1 MAENQSFVFYRS
13 FADALEKMEPEECK
27 ACLMSLCSYALDGE
41 ERADTPISGMFLS
54 LVKPQIDANTKRRE
68 AGRRGGKANGS
79 TAEANGSK
87 AKQNEANPKQSE
99 ANVKQSEANRSNV
112 EANGSKAKQN
122 EANPKQSEANANANV
137 NANVNANANVK
148 DNPPTPFTVLSAG
161 AEELEE
167 LGLTQEVAQPMSDWI
182 AIRREGKRPIT
193 ETSFKYAVSRAKEAV
208 KKYGGERVAALIR
221 DSVASG
227 YDGIPW
233 DRLKEQRA
241 SPQRPKGWDF
251 EQKADYD
258 MSELEDRLLAN

>member
-68 AGRRGGKANGS
+68 AGRRGGKANGN
-79 TAEANGSK
+79 TAEASGSKRKQARSKVKQSEANVKQNEANVSNVEANESK

-99 ANVKQSEANRSNV
+99 A
-112 EANGSKAKQN
+112 
-122 EANPKQSEANANANV
+122 

-148 DNPPTPFTVLSAG
+148 DNPPTPFTVLRAG

-167 LGLTQEVAQPMSDWI
+167 LGLPQEVAQPMSDWI

-193 ETSFKYAVSRAKEAV
+193 ETSFKYAVSRAKEAA
-208 KKYGGERVAALIR
+208 KKYGSERVAALIR

>member
-87 AKQNEANPKQSE
+87 VKQARSKPKQT
-99 ANVKQSEANRSNV
+99 
-112 EANGSKAKQN
+112 
-122 EANPKQSEANANANV
+122 EANPKQSEANANAN
-137 NANVNANANVK
+137 ANVNANVNVK
-148 DNPPTPFTVLSAG
+148 DNPPTPFTVLRAG

-208 KKYGGERVAALIR
+208 QKYGGERVAALIR

>member
-1 MAENQSFVFYRS
+1 MANQSFVFYKS
-13 FADALEKMEPEECK
+13 FADALLDMDPEECK
-27 ACLMSLCSYALDGE
+27 ACIASLCRYAFDGE
-41 ERADTPISGMFLS
+41 EEAETPMAKVFLT
-54 LVKPQIDANTKRRE
+54 LVKPQIDANIQRRE
-68 AGRRGGKANGS
+68 AGRSGGTAKA
-79 TAEANGSK
+79 SK
-87 AKQNEANPKQSE
+87 SVAKSSDATKSAKQIVVNPSDATEDAKQSL
-99 ANVKQSEANRSNV
+99 
-112 EANGSKAKQN
+112 
-122 EANPKQSEANANANV
+122 ANV
-137 NANVNANANVK
+137 NVNVNANANVK
-148 DNPPTPFTVLSAG
+148 ENPPTPFTVLRAG

-208 KKYGGERVAALIR
+208 QKYGGERVAALIR

-258 MSELEDRLLAN
+258 MSELENRLLAN

>member
-87 AKQNEANPKQSE
+87 RKHCGSKPKQTEANVKQNEANG
-99 ANVKQSEANRSNV
+99 SNV
-112 EANGSKAKQN
+112 EANRSKPKQI

-137 NANVNANANVK
+137 NANVK
-148 DNPPTPFTVLSAG
+148 DNPPTPFTVLRAG
-161 AEELEE
+161 SEELEE

-208 KKYGGERVAALIR
+208 QKYGGERVAALIR

-251 EQKADYD
+251 EQKTDYD
-258 MSELEDRLLAN
+258 MNELEDRLLAN

>member
-54 LVKPQIDANTKRRE
+54 LVKPQVDANTKRRE

-79 TAEANGSK
+79 AAEAKRSKPKQTEANAKQNEANRSKVEANGSK
-87 AKQNEANPKQSE
+87 RKQIEANPKQSE
-99 ANVKQSEANRSNV
+99 
-112 EANGSKAKQN
+112 
-122 EANPKQSEANANANV
+122 ANANV

-148 DNPPTPFTVLSAG
+148 ENPPTPFTVLRAG
-161 AEELEE
+161 AEELEELEE

-208 KKYGGERVAALIR
+208 QKYGGERVAALIR

>member
-54 LVKPQIDANTKRRE
+54 LVKPQVDANTKRRE

-79 TAEANGSK
+79 TAEAKRSK
-87 AKQNEANPKQSE
+87 PKQTEANAKQNEANRSKSKQIEANSKQSE
-99 ANVKQSEANRSNV
+99 
-112 EANGSKAKQN
+112 
-122 EANPKQSEANANANV
+122 ANANV
-137 NANVNANANVK
+137 NANVNVK
-148 DNPPTPFTVLSAG
+148 DNPPTPFTVLRAG

-193 ETSFKYAVSRAKEAV
+193 ETSFKYAVSRAKEAA
-208 KKYGGERVAALIR
+208 KKYGSERVAALIR

>member
-87 AKQNEANPKQSE
+87 
-99 ANVKQSEANRSNV
+99 VKQARSKTKQTEANRSNV
-112 EANGSKAKQN
+112 EANGSKPKQI
-122 EANPKQSEANANANV
+122 EANPKQSEANANAN
-137 NANVNANANVK
+137 ANVNANVK
-148 DNPPTPFTVLSAG
+148 ENPPTPFTVLRAG
-161 AEELEE
+161 SEELEE

-208 KKYGGERVAALIR
+208 QKYGSERVAALIR